1 MEEKKFSKFFV
12 ASLKRTAQNVYPL
25 VRQRNKLQKQI
36 EEAQEE
42 LNSINIQLDAYQAPI
57 KEQTD
62 GYTTD
67 DLISREVI
75 DTGKTDKNGKTTDSF
90 VTPNIYF
97 STEYCYYVDGEDVS
111 DGDVILKPNS
121 SETYTVHETAKL
133 EGIYCINK
141 GYAVFRQIDVIY
153 QNEEYSIIRSG
164 TDYGISLYDH
174 IALDGSTI
182 TENALINE

>member
-42 LNSINIQLDAYQAPI
+42 LNSISIQLDAYQTPI
-57 KEQTD
+57 KEQTG

-75 DTGKTDKNGKTTDSF
+75 DTGKTDKNGKPVKQTVYKLIYPDTIVPNTPPANAEPEADTDETTDMAE
-90 VTPNIYF
+90 P
-97 STEYCYYVDGEDVS
+97 E
-111 DGDVILKPNS
+111 
-121 SETYTVHETAKL
+121 
-133 EGIYCINK
+133 
-141 GYAVFRQIDVIY
+141 
-153 QNEEYSIIRSG
+153 NESAE
-164 TDYGISLYDH
+164 
-174 IALDGSTI
+174 
-182 TENALINE
+182 

>member
-42 LNSINIQLDAYQAPI
+42 LNSINVQLDAYQTPI
-57 KEQTD
+57 KEQTG

-75 DTGKTDKNGKTTDSF
+75 DTGKTDKNGKPVKQTVYKLIYPDTI
-90 VTPNIYF
+90 VPNTPPANDDDACGQCLSSIVGTP
-97 STEYCYYVDGEDVS
+97 STPHTPDVVA
-111 DGDVILKPNS
+111 DIDDAPNMVE
-121 SETYTVHETAKL
+121 SE
-133 EGIYCINK
+133 
-141 GYAVFRQIDVIY
+141 
-153 QNEEYSIIRSG
+153 NESAE
-164 TDYGISLYDH
+164 
-174 IALDGSTI
+174 
-182 TENALINE
+182 

>member
-42 LNSINIQLDAYQAPI
+42 LNSINVQLDAYQTPI
-57 KEQTD
+57 KEQTG

-75 DTGKTDKNGKTTDSF
+75 DTGKTDKNDKPVKQTVYKLIYPDTIVPNTPPANAEPEADTD
-90 VTPNIYF
+90 
-97 STEYCYYVDGEDVS
+97 
-111 DGDVILKPNS
+111 
-121 SETYTVHETAKL
+121 VHEGDDDPDMA
-133 EGIYCINK
+133 EPE
-141 GYAVFRQIDVIY
+141 
-153 QNEEYSIIRSG
+153 NESAE
-164 TDYGISLYDH
+164 
-174 IALDGSTI
+174 
-182 TENALINE
+182 

>member
-36 EEAQEE
+36 EEAQEK

-57 KEQTD
+57 KEQTG

-75 DTGKTDKNGKTTDSF
+75 DTGKTDKNGKPVKQTVYKLIYPDTIVPNTPHADNGDNSGQYYTPDAEVNNDVPEVNADEATDM
-90 VTPNIYF
+90 
-97 STEYCYYVDGEDVS
+97 TEH
-111 DGDVILKPNS
+111 K
-121 SETYTVHETAKL
+121 
-133 EGIYCINK
+133 
-141 GYAVFRQIDVIY
+141 
-153 QNEEYSIIRSG
+153 NESAE
-164 TDYGISLYDH
+164 
-174 IALDGSTI
+174 
-182 TENALINE
+182 

>member
-42 LNSINIQLDAYQAPI
+42 LNSINVQLDAYQTPI
-57 KEQTD
+57 KEQTG

-75 DTGKTDKNGKTTDSF
+75 DTGKTDKNGKPVKQTVYKLIYPDTVVPNTPPANAEPEADTDETTDMAE
-90 VTPNIYF
+90 P
-97 STEYCYYVDGEDVS
+97 E
-111 DGDVILKPNS
+111 
-121 SETYTVHETAKL
+121 
-133 EGIYCINK
+133 
-141 GYAVFRQIDVIY
+141 
-153 QNEEYSIIRSG
+153 NESAE
-164 TDYGISLYDH
+164 
-174 IALDGSTI
+174 
-182 TENALINE
+182 